1 MTSEVFF
8 VCYCCS
14 IRSEWSF
21 VQAAPWHTF
30 SSVFLA
36 WPEGPRT
43 DARVNLQQSYTANAS
58 DWTSSEQSANDP
70 RSDNAADVRACG
82 EAICHARCH
91 GEDEKTV
98 PSVDDFELG
107 EEPLGSVYTPGAG
120 VERGG
125 WRRLGVNGDN
135 RDMSNQLQST
145 SSTYHANLFQTVLF
159 CIENEIDTAVAI
171 YQNTL

>member
-14 IRSEWSF
+14 IRSEWSL

-36 WPEGPRT
+36 SPEGPRT

-70 RSDNAADVRACG
+70 RSDNAADVHACG

-98 PSVDDFELG
+98 PSVDDVELG

-120 VERGG
+120 DERGG
-125 WRRLGVNGDN
+125 WEEAGRKRR
-135 RDMSNQLQST
+135 
-145 SSTYHANLFQTVLF
+145 
-159 CIENEIDTAVAI
+159 
-171 YQNTL
+171 